1 MNIGFPMWFSRFG
14 KKEQHKKNNKEHS
27 NNDIDIDWKKTRIFH
42 MKSLIFESD
51 CKWKQI
57 FIVSSGF
64 KCIISFVI

>member
-1 MNIGFPMWFSRFG
+1 MDIEFQMWFSKRSQA
-14 KKEQHKKNNKEHS
+14 KEEREERKAAAAAA
-27 NNDIDIDWKKTRIFH
+27 FH
-42 MKSLIFESD
+42 MESLGFESD